1 MQQAKAT
8 GKDRY
13 KLTVGKIFI
22 SVCSYA
28 AEGICIRP
36 RAGDFIEF
44 YLKVPF
50 DIKGSVY

>member
-22 SVCSYA
+22 SVCSHA

-36 RAGDFIEF
+36 RAGAFIEF

-50 DIKGSVY
+50 DIRGSVY